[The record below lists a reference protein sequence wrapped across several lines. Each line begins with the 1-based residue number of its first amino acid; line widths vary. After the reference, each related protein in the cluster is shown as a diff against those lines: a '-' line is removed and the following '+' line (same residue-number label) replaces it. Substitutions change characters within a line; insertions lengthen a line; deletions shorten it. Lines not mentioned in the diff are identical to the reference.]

1 MPTGR
6 CTSRRARAGVLAPLG
21 TEGNQAQSR
30 EVGGLVCALGA
41 RHGTSPSM
49 SPRAQVYSVEKC
61 ARPIEF
67 ARSKDKIKAKPAL
80 SRGPKKKKKGKSGTK
95 DVNGVDLLGSIVL
108 TSWGSFNKTP

>member
-1 MPTGR
+1 
-6 CTSRRARAGVLAPLG
+6 
-21 TEGNQAQSR
+21 
-30 EVGGLVCALGA
+30 
-41 RHGTSPSM
+41 M

-80 SRGPKKKKKGKSGTK
+80 SRGQNSKTKKKKGKSGTK

-108 TSWGSFNKTP
+108 LFHAF